1 MFSDRYSHECVIY
14 NGSDIDDSLTVA
26 SYNKFHVQNKKA
38 TVFVIC
44 KFLDV
49 FVFVYNSHQC
59 NVYIIEHSTDF

>member
-1 MFSDRYSHECVIY
+1 MFSDGYSHECVIY

-44 KFLDV
+44 KFLGV
-49 FVFVYNSHQC
+49 FVFVYNSH
-59 NVYIIEHSTDF
+59 